1 MARPRVFYVALL
13 AAATALIGTVS
24 AFGQSNTVID
34 AILGEDVATAQ
45 SAAYLALTSAG
56 LVADDATP
64 AGALRTARDQG
75 WIGDRSDSDPVTFG
89 EYAHLMMRAHGVPGG
104 LMYLVFPG
112 PRYAAREFVYRG
124 WSPERR
130 SPGDSMSGEF
140 MVRVTGNMLEMV
152 GGER

>member
-1 MARPRVFYVALL
+1 MARSRVFYVALL
-13 AAATALIGTVS
+13 AVATALIVPGS
-24 AFGQSNTVID
+24 ASGQSNDVID
-34 AILGEDVATAQ
+34 AILGEDVAVAQ
-45 SAAYLALTSAG
+45 SAAYLAMTSAG

-64 AGALRTARDQG
+64 ADALRAAREQG
-75 WIGDRSDSDPVTFG
+75 WIGDRGDRDPVTFG
-89 EYAHLMMRAHGVPGG
+89 EYAHLMMRAHGVSGG
-104 LMYLVFPG
+104 LMYLIFPG

-130 SPGDSMSGEF
+130 SPGDSMSGEL